1 MMDFEK
7 DLPEPEE
14 GSLKSKI
21 ISELREVYDPD
32 ISINIYDLGLIY
44 HISINEEGKIVDLV
58 MTLTSPFCPVA
69 DQMPM
74 WAEEAVINA
83 TGEGWTINIKMTFD
97 PPFTPEMMPEDVR
110 FAILGY

>member
-1 MMDFEK
+1 MIFEK
-7 DLPEPEE
+7 DLHEPED
-14 GSLKSKI
+14 GSLKSKV

-32 ISINIYDLGLIY
+32 ISINVYDLGLIY
-44 HISINEEGKIVDLV
+44 HININEEEKTVDLV

-69 DQMPM
+69 DQMPI
-74 WAEEAVINA
+74 WVEEAVANA
-83 TGEGWTINIKMTFD
+83 TGNGWTINIKMTFD